1 MGGYIPAVMNAAN
14 EECVS
19 AFILNQIKFTRITE
33 IVEKVVNLFLY
44 NAKNTVI
51 GKLSIDDIFR
61 IDLEAR
67 KKTKELIL
75 L

>member
-1 MGGYIPAVMNAAN
+1 MNAAN

-19 AFILNQIKFTRITE
+19 AFILNQIQFTRITE
-33 IVEKVVNLFLY
+33 IVEKVVNLFLD
-44 NAKNTVI
+44 NSKNTETS
-51 GKLSIDDIFR
+51 KLSIDDIFR

-67 KKTKELIL
+67 NKTKELIL

>member
-1 MGGYIPAVMNAAN
+1 
-14 EECVS
+14 
-19 AFILNQIKFTRITE
+19 LNQIKFTSITE
-33 IVEKVVNLFLY
+33 IVEKVVNLFLD

-51 GKLSIDDIFR
+51 SKLSIDDIFR